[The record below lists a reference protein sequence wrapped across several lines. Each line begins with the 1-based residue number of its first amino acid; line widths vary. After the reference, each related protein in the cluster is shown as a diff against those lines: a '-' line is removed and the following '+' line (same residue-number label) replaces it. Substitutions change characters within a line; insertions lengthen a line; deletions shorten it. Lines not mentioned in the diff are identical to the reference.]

1 MARANPIV
9 SAPVGRC
16 AILTTPDARQR
27 RDGAA
32 DPRRPGL
39 TAQLNAKSNTGREL
53 FSSSRFSIP
62 IYQREYA
69 WSENE
74 YQALWEDLRGGLADD
89 GYFLGLIILTQ
100 DASGTKEVVD
110 GQQRILSISLLAAAL
125 RDRSHADGRTVLA
138 SEIERDFLK
147 TLDLDNDA
155 QVPRISFSD
164 TDDAAIFASIIN
176 GSLAEDQK
184 HPMAAAYR
192 YFVAEL
198 DEDLGDD
205 GFKRLGAWTRF
216 LQEGLYFAVF
226 THPDSSSAY
235 TVFEV
240 VNTRGRNLADGDLL
254 KNSLLRITPDNQRR
268 DIYTRWSRLAAQ
280 FDDYH
285 ENSFVQFIRHVAMLD
300 RGYILPKELHRRVTR
315 GTDADLLPN
324 LIDDLE
330 THLDLY
336 LQILDPSIGG
346 PASDEASRAFSGFN
360 VLGVSAVRPLLLALG
375 PDAEDGFQQ
384 ALKVTLQ
391 IACAGSLG
399 GVNLERRFS
408 EAATSAKNDDEWLP
422 ALRLVAPTREE
433 FVTSLPRRKLRKAV
447 LQLLHRSIVQ
457 ATALPS
463 EDGHLQMIRPPVA
476 PGWDHFA
483 DEEFTEAGM
492 TLGNGL
498 LTEKARRP
506 KDCLTWGAV
515 KTSLLPSALDPQ
527 EVALLAQL
535 SEWTV
540 TEVRSNGS
548 RLAEMAADV
557 WY

>member
-1 MARANPIV
+1 M
-9 SAPVGRC
+9 
-16 AILTTPDARQR
+16 
-27 RDGAA
+27 
-32 DPRRPGL
+32 

-53 FSSSRFSIP
+53 FSSSRFTIP

-100 DASGTKEVVD
+100 DAAGTKEVVD

-125 RDRSHADGRTVLA
+125 RDRSYADGRTVLA

-155 QVPRISFSD
+155 QVPRVSFSD
-164 TDDAAIFASIIN
+164 SDDAAAFNSIID
-176 GSLAEDQK
+176 GTLSEDQK

-192 YFVAEL
+192 YFLAEL
-198 DEDLGDD
+198 DDDLGQD

-254 KNSLLRITPDNQRR
+254 KNSLLRITPDSERR
-268 DIYTRWSRLAAQ
+268 DVYTRWSRLAAQ

-315 GTDADLLPN
+315 GADADLLPS
-324 LIDDLE
+324 LLDELE
-330 THLDLY
+330 RHLDFY
-336 LQILDPSIGG
+336 LQILDPSLGG
-346 PASDEASRAFSGFN
+346 PASDDSSRAFSGFN

-375 PDAEDGFQQ
+375 PDAEDDFQK

-391 IACAGSLG
+391 IASAGSLG

-408 EAATSAKNDDEWLP
+408 EAATSAASGRGWLA
-422 ALRLVAPTREE
+422 ALTQVAPTREE
-433 FVTSLPRRKLRKAV
+433 FVTFLPRRKLRKAV
-447 LQLLHRSIVQ
+447 LQLLHRSILQ
-457 ATALPS
+457 ATALPL
-463 EDGHLQMIRPPVA
+463 EVGHLQMIRPPVA
-476 PGWDHFA
+476 PEWEEFA

-492 TLGNGL
+492 TLGNAV

-506 KDCLTWGAV
+506 KDCLTWDAV
-515 KTSLLPSALDPQ
+515 KEALLPAALDPEQ
-527 EVALLAQL
+527 VSPLLPLEV
-535 SEWTV
+535 WTV
-540 TEVRSNGS
+540 GEVRSHGA